1 MRFIG
6 IKTGSMDPFIR
17 KAIKANTWYPFGQY
31 QEPTT
36 ENGWEWRMPKQRH
49 EDSPAIELEYGAIDK
64 VYQTM
69 AENPKESLKI
79 TVNCIV
85 GMNGSGKSSLLD
97 ILYRIINNFSHRLID
112 EAWTENAPEKN
123 PQRGHYLSYAHGF
136 EATLFFESDG
146 VVGSINNCY
155 ENIFFSYYSESKD
168 VRFERFKIERP
179 ISNTKLEQITRHM
192 FYTICNNYS
201 IHSLNELD
209 YTPNPLWLEY
219 NDSNINGRWIKGLF
233 HKNDG
238 YVVPITM
245 IPFRD
250 ENGCININNENYLAK
265 QRLATIAV
273 LFASQGKSFLN
284 DYQVI
289 SFKCRFNH
297 KAKRNFDEQYK
308 ELFKQSFPL
317 NKQSG
322 KLKKEITN
330 CWKKNLTSHFTND
343 FLNLQQV
350 VKDTILAYL
359 TYKTLKICIHYR
371 KYGELLGIKS
381 IQEEKLNNAGVYRL
395 SIEWSPDS
403 VSTVVKE
410 ILFQE
415 SSIHV
420 NQKIQQVLNFIK
432 KRIYSTKNLFIPNE
446 AKFIEKD
453 IMDDSSFGWIE
464 TPIQML
470 YSEATESK
478 HRKPFKTY
486 DAAYLNM
493 PPAFFE
499 WDMVLTKGKNG
510 TPETLSQMSSGE
522 RQLLHSLSY
531 IIYHIKNI
539 ESVTDGR
546 YRIKY
551 HNISLIFDEAE
562 LYYHPDF
569 QKQFVGK
576 LIKMLSWCHINHNII
591 RGVNLLIVTHSPFVL
606 SDIPLKH
613 TLYLKDGSVVN
624 KEKET
629 FCGNVHEMLG
639 GNFFMK
645 YSIGD
650 VAKENVEEII
660 RLYNQKDDD
669 NKQDDNRKQYRDN
682 RVRYNYVASII
693 ADDYL
698 QKRVKDMVEELN
710 QKYAQEDDVTSL
722 DKQIS
727 EMSKQLE
734 ELKHKR
740 NLINKQ
746 NYND

>member
-1 MRFIG
+1 MRLIG
-6 IKTGSMDPFIR
+6 IKMGTADTFIR
-17 KAIKANTWYPFGQY
+17 KAIKENTWYPFGQY
-31 QEPTT
+31 QEPTPD
-36 ENGWEWRMPKQRH
+36 NGWEWRMPMQRQK
-49 EDSPAIELEYGAIDK
+49 DSAICK
-64 VYQTM
+64 VYQMM
-69 AENPKESLKI
+69 AENPKESLEI

-112 EAWTENAPEKN
+112 EAWIENTPEKN

-136 EATLFFESDG
+136 EATLFFEADG
-146 VVGSINNCY
+146 VLGSIYSCY
-155 ENIFFSYYSESKD
+155 ENVFFSYYSESKD
-168 VRFERFKIERP
+168 VRFDRFKIERP

-192 FYTICNNYS
+192 FYTICTNYS

-245 IPFRD
+245 VPFRD
-250 ENGCININNENYLAK
+250 EDGCIIINNENYLAK
-265 QRLATIAV
+265 QRLATLAV
-273 LFASQGKSFLN
+273 LFASQGKPFLN
-284 DYQVI
+284 DYQVR

-297 KAKRNFDEQYK
+297 KAEKDFDGRYND
-308 ELFKQSFPL
+308 LFKQSFPL
-317 NKQSG
+317 NKQGG
-322 KLKKEITN
+322 KLKKEIIN
-330 CWKKNLTSHFTND
+330 CWKKNLTSHFSND
-343 FLNLQQV
+343 FLSLQQV
-350 VKDTILAYL
+350 VKKTILAYL
-359 TYKTLKICIHYR
+359 TYKTLKTCIHYR

-381 IQEEKLNNAGVYRL
+381 IQEKNLNNTNVSGL
-395 SIEWSPDS
+395 SIEWSPDN
-403 VSTVVKE
+403 VNAVVKE

-415 SSIHV
+415 PSIHV

-432 KRIYSTKNLFIPNE
+432 KRTYSTQNLSIPTE
-446 AKFIEKD
+446 AKYIENE
-453 IMDDSSFGWIE
+453 ITNNRSFGWME
-464 TPIQML
+464 TPIHML
-470 YSEATESK
+470 FSETIKSK
-478 HRKPFKTY
+478 ERRKPFETY

-546 YRIKY
+546 YRVKY
-551 HNISLIFDEAE
+551 HNISLVFDEAE

-569 QKQFVGK
+569 QKQFVGN

-606 SDIPLKH
+606 SDIPLEH
-613 TLYLKDGSVVN
+613 TLYLKDGSVVI
-624 KEKET
+624 KDKET

-639 GNFFMK
+639 GNFFMN

-660 RLYNQKDDD
+660 RLYNQMDDD
-669 NKQDDNRKQYRDN
+669 DKQYNNSKQYRDN
-682 RVRYNYVASII
+682 HIRYNYVASII

-698 QKRVKDMVEELN
+698 QKKVKEMLEELN
-710 QKYAQEDDVTSL
+710 LKYAQEDISIL
-722 DKQIS
+722 DKQII
-727 EMSKQLE
+727 EVRKRLE
-734 ELKHKR
+734 ELEQMR
-740 NLINKQ
+740 NTISKQ
-746 NYND
+746 NYHD

>member
-1 MRFIG
+1 
-6 IKTGSMDPFIR
+6 MDSFIR
-17 KAIKANTWYPFGQY
+17 KALKEKTWYPFGQY
-31 QEPTT
+31 QEPTA
-36 ENGWEWRMPKQRH
+36 ENGWKWRMPKQRYEGRAAIEH
-49 EDSPAIELEYGAIDK
+49 EDGAIDK
-64 VYQTM
+64 VYQTL
-69 AENPKESLKI
+69 AENPKESLEI

-97 ILYRIINNFSHRLID
+97 ILYRIINNFSYRLID
-112 EAWTENAPEKN
+112 EAWIENTPEKN

-146 VVGSINNCY
+146 VLGSIYSCY
-155 ENIFFSYYSESKD
+155 ENVYFSYYSESKD
-168 VRFERFKIERP
+168 ARFEHFKIERP

-192 FYTICNNYS
+192 FYTICTNYS

-219 NDSNINGRWIKGLF
+219 SDSNINGRWIKGLF

-245 IPFRD
+245 VPYRNED
-250 ENGCININNENYLAK
+250 ECIDINNENYLAK
-265 QRLATIAV
+265 QRLATLAV
-273 LFASQGKSFLN
+273 LFASQGKPFLN
-284 DYQVI
+284 DYRVEG
-289 SFKCRFNH
+289 FKCRFNH
-297 KAKRNFDEQYK
+297 KAKNDFDGRYK
-308 ELFKQSFPL
+308 ELFKKSFPS

-322 KLKKEITN
+322 KLKKEITD
-330 CWKKNLTSHFTND
+330 CWKKNLIGYFDND
-343 FLNLQQV
+343 FLTLQQV
-350 VKDTILAYL
+350 VKNTILAYL
-359 TYKTLKICIHYR
+359 SYKTLKTCIHYR

-381 IQEEKLNNAGVYRL
+381 IQGEKLNDTGVSEL
-395 SIEWSPDS
+395 SIEWSPYS
-403 VSTVVKE
+403 VNTVVKE

-415 SSIHV
+415 PSIHV

-432 KRIYSTKNLFIPNE
+432 KRIYSTENLSIPKE
-446 AKFIEKD
+446 AKSREKE
-453 IMDDSSFGWIE
+453 IMDDRAFGWMEI
-464 TPIQML
+464 PIHML
-470 YSEATESK
+470 YSETREGK
-478 HRKPFKTY
+478 QIRKPFKTY

-539 ESVTDGR
+539 ESVTDGS
-546 YRIKY
+546 YRVKY
-551 HNISLIFDEAE
+551 HNISLVFDEAE

-569 QKQFVGK
+569 QKKFVGN
-576 LIKMLSWCHINHNII
+576 LIKMLSWCHINHSII

-606 SDIPLKH
+606 SDIPLSH

-639 GNFFMK
+639 GNFFME

-650 VAKENVEEII
+650 VARENIEEII

-669 NKQDDNRKQYRDN
+669 KKQDNNCMQYRDN
-682 RVRYNYVASII
+682 RIRYNYIASII

-698 QKRVKDMVEELN
+698 QKQVKAMVEELN
-710 QKYAQEDDVTSL
+710 QKYAQEDDLTSL

-727 EMSKQLE
+727 EMRKQLE
-734 ELKHKR
+734 ELEHKR

>member
-1 MRFIG
+1 MRLIG
-6 IKTGSMDPFIR
+6 IKMGTADTFIR
-17 KAIKANTWYPFGQY
+17 KAIKENTWYPFGQY
-31 QEPTT
+31 QEPTAD
-36 ENGWEWRMPKQRH
+36 NGWEWRMPQQKQN
-49 EDSPAIELEYGAIDK
+49 DSAIYK
-64 VYQTM
+64 VYQMM

-97 ILYRIINNFSHRLID
+97 ILYRIINNFSNRLID
-112 EAWTENAPEKN
+112 EAWIENTPEKN

-146 VVGSINNCY
+146 VLGSIYSCY
-155 ENIFFSYYSESKD
+155 ENVYFSYFSESKD
-168 VRFERFKIERP
+168 VRFDHFKIERP
-179 ISNTKLEQITRHM
+179 ISNTRLEQITRHM
-192 FYTICNNYS
+192 FYTICTNYS

-245 IPFRD
+245 VPFRD
-250 ENGCININNENYLAK
+250 EDGCIIINNENYLAK
-265 QRLATIAV
+265 QRLATLAV
-273 LFASQGKSFLN
+273 LFASQGKPFLN
-284 DYQVI
+284 DYQVK
-289 SFKCRFNH
+289 SLKCRFNH
-297 KAKRNFDEQYK
+297 KAEKDFDGRYNN
-308 ELFKQSFPL
+308 LFKQSFPL
-317 NKQSG
+317 NKQG
-322 KLKKEITN
+322 VKLKKEITN
-330 CWKKNLTSHFTND
+330 CWKKNLTNHFSND
-343 FLNLQQV
+343 FLSLQQI
-350 VKDTILAYL
+350 VKKTILAYL
-359 TYKTLKICIHYR
+359 TYKTLKTCIHYR

-381 IQEEKLNNAGVYRL
+381 FQEKNSNITDVSGL
-395 SIEWSPDS
+395 SIEWSPES
-403 VSTVVKE
+403 VNAVVKE

-415 SSIHV
+415 PSLHV

-432 KRIYSTKNLFIPNE
+432 KRIYSTQNLSIPTE
-446 AKFIEKD
+446 AKYLEKEITND
-453 IMDDSSFGWIE
+453 RGFGWME
-464 TPIQML
+464 TPISML
-470 YSEATESK
+470 FSESIKSK
-478 HRKPFKTY
+478 QIRKPFETY

-499 WDMVLTKGKNG
+499 WDIVLTKGKNG

-546 YRIKY
+546 YRVKY
-551 HNISLIFDEAE
+551 HNISLVFDEAE

-606 SDIPLKH
+606 SDIPLEH
-613 TLYLKDGSVVN
+613 TLYLKDGSVVI
-624 KEKET
+624 KDKET

-639 GNFFMK
+639 GNFFMN

-669 NKQDDNRKQYRDN
+669 NEQYNNSKQYRDN
-682 RVRYNYVASII
+682 YIRYNYVASII
-693 ADDYL
+693 ADNYL
-698 QKRVKDMVEELN
+698 QKKVKEMLEELN
-710 QKYAQEDDVTSL
+710 LKYTQEDITFL
-722 DKQIS
+722 DKQIIDAR
-727 EMSKQLE
+727 KRLE
-734 ELKHKR
+734 ELEQMR
-740 NLINKQ
+740 NNINKQ